1 MQFSKNWLKDFVDID
16 ISTEELCEQLTMA
29 GLEVDGYES
38 FKSKITGKDAIIKL
52 DITPNRGDC
61 FSVLGVAREVA
72 IANNL
77 KFKLPNIKSINSSI
91 ESPKTIA
98 VCPEAPVYAG
108 RFISNINL
116 SIKTDPLIA
125 ERLETSEHRLIDPV
139 VDITNYILLELGQPL
154 HAFDSDK
161 LEGSLRVRFAKESE
175 KLTLLDETSISLSKD
190 CLVIADKKKSV
201 AFAGIMGGYNSA
213 VTSKTESI
221 FLESAFFSPKVIRGK
236 ARRYGLQT
244 DASVRFER
252 GVDFN
257 LQELAIKK
265 ASMLLSDSVGGN
277 FGPIQLVSDKKNLPK
292 KKKITVSLA
301 KTNAVLGSSI
311 SKARAKKYLTGLGL
325 SPELKNEKI
334 SVLVPS
340 WRYDIAIEA
349 DLIEELARLEGYDK
363 LPKKSLNPIPISNSI
378 SSKEVASNF
387 FVSRGYNEVITYSFI
402 DHDDAGLINEDSL
415 SLKVSNPISQNMSVM
430 RPSLWPGLLN
440 TYINNLN
447 NGNSTQKIFEVGST
461 FSLSKKGVVK
471 ETKKIAGLIAGNNM
485 PMHWKGKNRIYD
497 FYDMKGHIE
506 DLASM
511 MKVKISFE
519 EKVTPFLHPGKSA
532 IIKLHNKKLGY
543 IGALHP
549 NIISAKG
556 LKEETFLFSID
567 LDVLHSGQSI
577 LYKKFSRFPSTQRD
591 LAFVV
596 DQEVSSDEVMNLI
609 KLQAGKDL
617 VDLIIFDVYQGT
629 GVPDNK
635 KSLAYSLK
643 WQSNEK
649 TLIDGE
655 VDELVKKIVKS
666 LFKELNAT
674 LRT

>member
-38 FKSKITGKDAIIKL
+38 FESKITGKDAIIKL

-77 KFKLPNIKSINSSI
+77 KFKLPNIKPINSSI
-91 ESPKTIA
+91 ESPKTIT

-108 RFISNINL
+108 RFIRNINL

-201 AFAGIMGGYNSA
+201 AFAGIMGGLNSS
-213 VTSKTESI
+213 VTSKTESV

-311 SKARAKKYLTGLGL
+311 SKVRAKKYLTGLGL

-363 LPKKSLNPIPISNSI
+363 LPKKSLNPIPINNSI
-378 SSKEVASNF
+378 SPKEVASNF
-387 FVSRGYNEVITYSFI
+387 FVSLGYNEVITYSFI
-402 DHDDAGLINEDSL
+402 DQDDAGLVNKDSS

-447 NGNSTQKIFEVGST
+447 NGNSSQKIFEVGST

-471 ETKKIAGLIAGNNM
+471 ETKKIAGLIAGNNT
-485 PMHWKGKNRIYD
+485 PMHWKGKNKIYD
-497 FYDMKGHIE
+497 FYDLKGHVE
-506 DLASM
+506 NLASM

-519 EKVTPFLHPGKSA
+519 EKTTPFLHPGKSA
-532 IIKLHNKKLGY
+532 IIKLHNKKAGH

-549 NIISAKG
+549 DIINVKG

-567 LDVLHSGQSI
+567 LDALHNDQSI
-577 LYKKFSRFPSTQRD
+577 LYKKFSRFPASQRD
-591 LAFVV
+591 LAFIV
-596 DQEVSSDEVMNLI
+596 DQEVSNDEVMNLI
-609 KLQAGKDL
+609 KLQGGKDL

-635 KSLAYSLK
+635 KSLAYALK
-643 WQSNEK
+643 WQSKER
-649 TLIDGE
+649 TLIDVE
-655 VDELVKKIVKS
+655 VDGIVKKIVKS